1 MGNAL
6 IHIESKEGKGIIK
19 VEGSTIDVLDL
30 INRGIEQL
38 SEDKG
43 ITYEE
48 AFNML
53 RNRRN
58 RECNKNFIQFWVFKS
73 DGIDDKTC
81 ERLIE
86 QLKKSNDF
94 IDCIDSDDNLSK
106 SWLFKT
112 RQAAIYACYV
122 FEYKGIKIKTQI
134 KKIEMKIR
142 EN

>member
-1 MGNAL
+1 MGNAM

-48 AFNML
+48 AFDML

-86 QLKKSNDF
+86 QL
-94 IDCIDSDDNLSK
+94 
-106 SWLFKT
+106 WLFKT

-134 KKIEMKIR
+134 KKIEMKMR